1 MIQIN
6 DEEEDY
12 QALYAGLQ
20 SGPLADDAEKP
31 SGPIK
36 AKGEFG
42 LDDLPP
48 ISDLTITVS
57 EDECIVLGTVTGTV
71 DTLGKYILTSAE
83 HSLHFNNFL
92 FHFSYQKHYALY
104 FSSGRISTKLRSR

>member
-1 MIQIN
+1 MSSSETDTDSDVEFVGEQPAEVIQIN

-57 EDECIVLGTVTGTV
+57 EDECIVLGRVTGTV
-71 DTLGKYILTSAE
+71 DTLGKYI
-83 HSLHFNNFL
+83 
-92 FHFSYQKHYALY
+92 
-104 FSSGRISTKLRSR
+104 